1 MTLQGPHS
9 QVPLLPRAAGG
20 REGPC
25 LAPQHLNNVLDTLGG
40 LGISVGVIA
49 DIPAGSAVL
58 RALVIP
64 FSRKPA
70 NDLGPGLGGQD
81 RHQLHFTEEET
92 EARRNFMCQDCP
104 RQLGSQWSAD
114 QAQHKLLEGEASVV
128 CALSSPPP
136 GVGVRGHSLTVSSL
150 SQAGSQQTWTEH
162 PPWLAGAVL
171 GARGGEVNMAA

>member
-1 MTLQGPHS
+1 MS
-9 QVPLLPRAAGG
+9 
-20 REGPC
+20 
-25 LAPQHLNNVLDTLGG
+25 
-40 LGISVGVIA
+40 
-49 DIPAGSAVL
+49 
-58 RALVIP
+58 
-64 FSRKPA
+64 A
-70 NDLGPGLGGQD
+70 NDLGPGLGGQH

-114 QAQHKLLEGEASVV
+114 QAQRKLLEGEASVV

-150 SQAGSQQTWTEH
+150 SQAGSQQTGTEH

-171 GARGGEVNMAA
+171 GARGGKVNMAARTDSKSTTALSVTHSGEGNVPSACPMSGAA